1 MNSPA
6 FIIKLYYFQLEGEH
20 EQLSEGRKRTLK
32 QEVESLQ
39 LVVEMRTT
47 EVRRLREKQ
56 ALMERQLEEFEMTRT
71 ELGKMKARVED
82 LQEQIANK
90 SDTEK

>member
-1 MNSPA
+1 
-6 FIIKLYYFQLEGEH
+6 
-20 EQLSEGRKRTLK
+20 
-32 QEVESLQ
+32 
-39 LVVEMRTT
+39 MRTT

-56 ALMERQLEEFEMTRT
+56 AIMERQLEEFQITRT

-82 LQEQIANK
+82 LQEQISNK